1 MSTGTVIV
9 FDQAVIDILN
19 KVHNF
24 SGDDFRLGFVTTATV
39 PSKSTPNPH
48 WGGTGTTNFAT
59 NQVSTTGTS
68 YTGPIPLT
76 GELVSNSSGIIS
88 FSANKVGPLAQDAA
102 GPANI
107 GWGIIYNNTDPNKRA
122 IAALEMSA
130 SGTLSLVAA
139 PVEIRWNGTDGV
151 GFVFRIP
158 NT

>member
-1 MSTGTVIV
+1 MATGTVIV

-19 KVHNF
+19 KVHNL
-24 SGDDFRLGFVTTATV
+24 SGDDIRIGFATTAT
-39 PSKSTPNPH
+39 TPLKTTPAPH

-59 NQVSTTGTS
+59 NQVNTAGTS
-68 YTGPIPLT
+68 YTGPVVMT

-88 FSANKVGPLAQDAA
+88 FSANKIGPLAQDAA
-102 GPANI
+102 GPTNI
-107 GWGIIYNNTDPNKRA
+107 AWGIIYNNTDANKRA
-122 IAALEMSA
+122 IAAVELSA
-130 SGTLSLVAA
+130 SGTLSLVAD

>member
-1 MSTGTVIV
+1 MATGSVIV

-24 SGDDFRLGFVTTATV
+24 SGDDFRIGFATTVTTPLKT
-39 PSKSTPNPH
+39 TPAPH

-59 NQVSTTGTS
+59 NQVSTAGTS
-68 YTGPIPLT
+68 YPGPIPLT
-76 GELVSNSSGIIS
+76 GEAVSNSSGIIS

-107 GWGIIYNNTDPNKRA
+107 AWGIIYNNTDANKRA
-122 IAALEMSA
+122 VAAVELSA
-130 SGTLSLVAA
+130 SGTLSLVGA